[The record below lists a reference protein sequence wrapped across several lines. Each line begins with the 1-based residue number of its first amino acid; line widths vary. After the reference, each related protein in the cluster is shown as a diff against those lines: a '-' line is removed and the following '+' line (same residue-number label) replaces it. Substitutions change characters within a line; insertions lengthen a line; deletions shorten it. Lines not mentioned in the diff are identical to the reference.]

1 MPVILTVVARVKDW
15 RGVQAL
21 NQQVWV
27 DQAAATG
34 AARWHI
40 YRNAHDAGQ
49 MLLVAE
55 FPDHDALQEVSQAV
69 TQALRP
75 LLAAGALEDGCW
87 ESTGWRTLGEA
98 PKG

>member
-1 MPVILTVVARVKDW
+1 MPVMLTVVARVKDW
-15 RGVQAL
+15 RRLQGL

-27 DQAAATG
+27 DQAAAAG

-40 YRNAHDAGQ
+40 YRNAHDAAQ

-55 FPDHDALQEVSQAV
+55 FPDHDALQEINRAVSS
-69 TQALRP
+69 ALGP

-98 PKG
+98 PAN